1 MHVIA
6 YLREGA
12 VVPDVP
18 VVGEAVADVAQTAA
32 LDVLL
37 DGVERLL
44 LGGLHLCVRPAGDLD
59 DHVED
64 AIVLVGEERDVVEGR
79 DDLAALL
86 DEDTVLCGSLS
97 DEVSRQGVP
106 AKRLTEGVGRAD
118 EASSVRWV
126 HREVSCGV

>member
-1 MHVIA
+1 MISFAMSHL
-6 YLREGA
+6 YESRKTHLGEGA

-64 AIVLVGEERDVVEGR
+64 AIVLVGEEGDVVEGR
-79 DDLAALL
+79 DDAAVLL
-86 DEDTVLCGSLS
+86 DVHPVLCGRTLAGRNAGY
-97 DEVSRQGVP
+97 VRH
-106 AKRLTEGVGRAD
+106 VGERAD
-118 EASSVRWV
+118 GGS
-126 HREVSCGV
+126 